1 MPLNLSKHPDSDNPV
16 RSLLNLLEKGKP
28 DIHVSGVKGSY
39 PSLLSSQLFG
49 KLKKSFLI
57 VTSSHEAAQEIYHEL
72 LFFQGKNSAGC
83 SELSENVLLFSS
95 PETHPY
101 ENVLSHCDVSA
112 RRMWTLYR
120 LCDSQKPVIVVA
132 SIRALLQK
140 TIPVDLLIDSCST
153 ISKGDE
159 IDRDNFTKVLVEGG
173 YTRVSLVEDRGDFSI
188 RGEIM
193 DVFPP
198 GYDKPLRIDLFGD
211 TIETIRLFNPVTQ
224 RSCQDLSEA
233 VIVPVR
239 EIILSKHVLSCF
251 EDRVEKLEFD
261 ETFSTR
267 KGKSFFDNITSG
279 FLPSGAE
286 YALSYIYP
294 SLATFFDYLPEE
306 RIMFWWDKR
315 EIDEALVKINSDVSS
330 YYSAAIDERRV
341 VSSPEE
347 SFISDVTPETQ
358 QVMLEPWNI
367 EGPSGVNISFAVQS
381 NENIRREIMSFDT
394 SSGMLSSLAE
404 KIEQWLNNDVRVL
417 LICHTRT
424 QCERLKELFSDYGLD
439 SDIITDTQFDDAVK
453 ETRKDNIKIIVG
465 SLATGFR
472 YEDGLLVVITEE
484 EIFGEKRRRIK
495 APARKQ
501 GSAVSDFSDLKD
513 GNLIVHRDNGIGIFK
528 QLLRLDAGG
537 TSADYLLLEYLGGDR
552 LYLPVDRIN
561 LINKYEGSEDEGIQL
576 DKLGGVSWKRA
587 KKRVKEAIEKIAND
601 LIELYSARKV
611 YKGHS
616 FSPVDHYYR
625 EFEAAFPFEE
635 TPDQIAAIEDVKNDM
650 SSEAPMDRLICG
662 DVGFGKTEVALRAAF
677 RAVMDGKQ
685 VSVLVPTTVLAQ
697 QHFLTFKERFKSYP
711 VKVDILSRFRSR
723 KDQKRI
729 LEEVSTGK
737 IDIIVGTHRLVQ
749 KDVSFKDLGLI
760 VIDEEHRFGVK
771 HKEQLQK
778 IRKTVDVLTLTA
790 TPIPRTLQLSLFGI
804 RNFST
809 IETPP
814 EDRLSIRT
822 VMTHFEDDVIKD
834 AILREL
840 KRGGQVFF
848 VHDRVHSI
856 TAMGQFLKKLVPE
869 MNLGIAHGQM
879 NEKELESSMMQ
890 FVKKEVDVLLC
901 TTIIE
906 SGLDFP
912 TANTI
917 IINNAHR
924 LGLAQMYQL
933 RGRVG
938 RGKVRAYAYLLIP
951 GTSILNRDAV
961 KRLESVSEF
970 TELGSGYRLAAR
982 DLQIRGAGNILGH
995 SQSGRIASVGI
1006 DMYLEILNDT
1016 IKERKGEKFVPR
1028 IEPEI
1033 NLNIPSFIP
1042 EEYVPDVNQRLLIYR
1057 RFSTAVSDEEIIDIE
1072 EELLD
1077 RFGQIPAE
1085 VENLIKI
1092 AGLKNILRENMII
1105 SVDSNKKEIVL
1116 AFHENAETQLDKVL
1130 AIVSSDQKRFR
1141 FTKENRLI
1149 AGYNRNND
1157 IFLEIKGILK

>member
-1 MPLNLSKHPDSDNPV
+1 ME
-16 RSLLNLLEKGKP
+16 RSEP

-39 PSLLSSQLFG
+39 PSLLSSLLFR
-49 KLKKSFLI
+49 KLEKSFLI
-57 VTSSHEAAQEIYHEL
+57 VTSSHEAAQEIFNEL
-72 LFFQGKNSAGC
+72 IFFQGKNSAG
-83 SELSENVLLFSS
+83 STELSGNILLFPSS
-95 PETHPY
+95 ETHPY
-101 ENVLSHCDVSA
+101 ENVLSHGEVSA

-120 LCDSQKPVIVVA
+120 LCDSQQPVIVVA

-140 TIPVDLLIDSCST
+140 TIPVDLLIDSCCSV
-153 ISKGDE
+153 SNGDE
-159 IDRDNFTKVLVEGG
+159 IDRDNFTKVLIEGG

-211 TIETIRLFNPVTQ
+211 TVESIRLFDPVSQ
-224 RSCQDLSEA
+224 RSCQDLLEA

-239 EIILSKHVLSCF
+239 EVVLSESVLNCF
-251 EDRVEKLEFD
+251 EDRVEKHEF
-261 ETFSTR
+261 EEIFSTR

-279 FLPSGAE
+279 FLPSGSE

-315 EIDEALVKINSDVSS
+315 EIDEALVKINSDVSE
-330 YYSAAIDERRV
+330 YYFAAIDERRV
-341 VSSPEE
+341 VSPPEE
-347 SFISDVTPETQ
+347 AFISNISSETQ
-358 QVMLEPWNI
+358 QVLLEPWKI
-367 EGPSGVNISFAVQS
+367 EGPTGVNISFDVQS
-381 NENIRREIMSFDT
+381 NDDIRREIMSFDT
-394 SSGMLSSLAE
+394 SSGMLSSLVE
-404 KIEQWLNNDVRVL
+404 KIEQWLNGGVRVL

-424 QCERLKELFSDYGLD
+424 QSERLKDLFSDYGLD
-439 SDIITDTQFDDAVK
+439 SDIITDMQFNDAVK
-453 ETRKDNIKIIVG
+453 ETGSDNLKIIVG

-472 YEDGLLVVITEE
+472 YEEGLLVIITEE

-495 APARKQ
+495 APIRKQ
-501 GSAVSDFSDLKD
+501 GSAVADFSDLKD
-513 GNLIVHRDNGIGIFK
+513 GGLIVHRDNGVGIFK
-528 QLLRLDAGG
+528 ELLRLDAGG
-537 TSADYLLLEYLGGDR
+537 ISADYLLLEYLGGDR

-561 LINKYEGSEDEGIQL
+561 LINKYEGSEDDGVQL
-576 DKLGGVSWKRA
+576 DKLGGVSWKRT

-611 YKGHS
+611 YNGHS

-650 SSEAPMDRLICG
+650 SSDMPMDRLICG

-697 QHFLTFKERFKSYP
+697 QHFLTFKERFKAYP
-711 VKVDILSRFRSR
+711 VKVDILSRFRIR

-737 IDIIVGTHRLVQ
+737 VDIIIGTHRLVQ

-834 AILREL
+834 AISREL

-856 TAMGQFLKKLVPE
+856 SAMGQFLKKLVPE

-951 GTSILNRDAV
+951 GTSILNRDAA
-961 KRLESVSEF
+961 KRLEAVSEF

-1028 IEPEI
+1028 IEPEV
-1033 NLNIPSFIP
+1033 NLNIPAFIP

-1077 RFGQIPAE
+1077 RFGQIPVE
-1085 VENLIKI
+1085 VVNLIKI

-1105 SVDSNKKEIVL
+1105 SVDSNKKEIIL
-1116 AFHENAETQLDKVL
+1116 AFHENAVTQLDKVL

-1141 FTKENRLI
+1141 FTKDNRLV
-1149 AGYNRNND
+1149 AGYDRNSD
-1157 IFLEIKGILK
+1157 IILEIKGILK

>member
-1 MPLNLSKHPDSDNPV
+1 MPLNLSKHPDSDNPAS
-16 RSLLNLLEKGKP
+16 RLLSLLESGEL

-39 PSLLSSQLFG
+39 PSLLSSLLFR
-49 KLKKSFLI
+49 KLEKSFLI
-57 VTSSHEAAQEIYHEL
+57 VTSSHDSAREIYHEL
-72 LFFQGKNSAGC
+72 AFFRGENSEGC
-83 SELSENVLLFSS
+83 AEPSENVLLFSS

-101 ENVLSHCDVSA
+101 ENVLSHCEISA
-112 RRMWTLYR
+112 RRMWALYR
-120 LCDSQKPVIVVA
+120 LCDSQEPVIVVA

-153 ISKGDE
+153 VSNGND
-159 IDRDNFTKVLVEGG
+159 IDRENFTKILVEGG

-198 GYDKPLRIDLFGD
+198 GYDKPLRIDFFGD
-211 TIETIRLFNPVTQ
+211 TVESIRLFDSVSQ
-224 RSCQDLSEA
+224 RSCQDISKA

-239 EIILSKHVLSCF
+239 EIVLSESVVNRF
-251 EDRVEKLEFD
+251 EDRVEKKEF
-261 ETFSTR
+261 EEIFSTR
-267 KGKSFFDNITSG
+267 KGKSFFDNIASG

-294 SLATFFDYLPEE
+294 SLSTFFDYLPEE

-315 EIDEALVKINSDVSS
+315 EIDEALVKINADVSE
-330 YYSAAIDERRV
+330 YYFAAIDERRV
-341 VSSPEE
+341 VSPPEE
-347 SFISDVTPETQ
+347 TFINNISSETQ
-358 QVMLEPWNI
+358 QVLFEPWNI
-367 EGPSGVNISFAVQS
+367 EGLSGVNISFAVKS
-381 NENIRREIMSFDT
+381 NEDIRREIMSFDT

-404 KIEQWLNNDVRVL
+404 KIEKWLNCGVRVL

-424 QCERLKELFSDYGLD
+424 QSERLKDLFSDYGLD
-439 SDIITDTQFDDAVK
+439 SDIITDMQFDDAVK
-453 ETRKDNIKIIVG
+453 ETRSDNMKIIVG

-472 YEDGLLVVITEE
+472 YEDGLLVIITEE

-495 APARKQ
+495 APIRKQ
-501 GSAVSDFSDLKD
+501 GSAVADFSDLKD
-513 GNLIVHRDNGIGIFK
+513 GGLIVHRDNGIGIFK
-528 QLLRLDAGG
+528 ELLRLDAGG

-561 LINKYEGSEDEGIQL
+561 LINKYEGSEDDGVQL
-576 DKLGGVSWKRA
+576 DKLGGVSWKRT

-611 YKGHS
+611 YNGHS

-650 SSEAPMDRLICG
+650 SSDMPMDRLICG

-697 QHFLTFKERFKSYP
+697 QHFLTFKERFKAYP
-711 VKVDILSRFRSR
+711 VKVDILSRFRIR

-737 IDIIVGTHRLVQ
+737 VDIIVGTHRLVQ

-834 AILREL
+834 AISREL

-856 TAMGQFLKKLVPE
+856 SAMGQFLKKLVPE

-879 NEKELESSMMQ
+879 NEKELESAMMQ
-890 FVKKEVDVLLC
+890 FIKKEVDVLLC

-951 GTSILNRDAV
+951 GTNILNRDAA
-961 KRLESVSEF
+961 KRLEAVSEF

-1006 DMYLEILNDT
+1006 DMYLEILNET

-1028 IEPEI
+1028 IDPEI
-1033 NLNIPSFIP
+1033 NLNIPAFIP

-1077 RFGQIPAE
+1077 RFGQIPVE

-1092 AGLKNILRENMII
+1092 AGLKNVLRENMII
-1105 SVDSNKKEIVL
+1105 SVDFNEKEIVL
-1116 AFHENAETQLDKVL
+1116 AFHENAEMQLDKVL

-1141 FTKENRLI
+1141 FTKDNRLI
-1149 AGYNRNND
+1149 AGFDRNSD
-1157 IFLEIKGILK
+1157 IILEIKRILK

>member
-1 MPLNLSKHPDSDNPV
+1 MPLNLSKHPDSDNPAS
-16 RSLLNLLEKGKP
+16 RLLSLLERGEP

-39 PSLLSSQLFG
+39 PSLLSSLLFR

-57 VTSSHEAAQEIYHEL
+57 VTSSHEAAREIYHEL
-72 LFFQGKNSAGC
+72 VFFQGKNSVGC
-83 SELSENVLLFSS
+83 AEPSENVLLFSS

-101 ENVLSHCDVSA
+101 ENVLSHCEVSA

-140 TIPVDLLIDSCST
+140 TIPVDSFIDSCST
-153 ISKGDE
+153 VSKGDE
-159 IDRDNFTKVLVEGG
+159 IDRENFTKILVEGG

-211 TIETIRLFNPVTQ
+211 TVESIRLFNPVSQ
-224 RSCQDLSEA
+224 RSCQDLSKA

-239 EIILSKHVLSCF
+239 EIILSESVVNRF
-251 EDRVEKLEFD
+251 EDRVEKKEF
-261 ETFSTR
+261 EEIFSTR
-267 KGKSFFDNITSG
+267 KGKSFLDNITSG
-279 FLPSGAE
+279 FLPSGSE

-315 EIDEALVKINSDVSS
+315 EIDEALVKINADVSE
-330 YYSAAIDERRV
+330 YYFAAIDERRV
-341 VSSPEE
+341 VSPPEDI
-347 SFISDVTPETQ
+347 FISNIYPETQ
-358 QVMLEPWNI
+358 RVLLEPWNI
-367 EGPSGVNISFAVQS
+367 EGPTGVNISFAVQS
-381 NENIRREIMSFDT
+381 NEDIRREIMSFDT
-394 SSGMLSSLAE
+394 SSGMLSSLAK
-404 KIEQWLNNDVRVL
+404 KIEQWLSRGVRVL

-424 QCERLKELFSDYGLD
+424 QSERLKDLFSDYGLD
-439 SDIITDTQFDDAVK
+439 SDIITDMQFNDAVK
-453 ETRKDNIKIIVG
+453 GIRNDNIKIIVG

-472 YEDGLLVVITEE
+472 YEDGLLVIITEE

-495 APARKQ
+495 APIRKQ
-501 GSAVSDFSDLKD
+501 GSAVADFSDLKD
-513 GNLIVHRDNGIGIFK
+513 GGLIVHRDNGIGIFK
-528 QLLRLDAGG
+528 ELLRLDAGG

-561 LINKYEGSEDEGIQL
+561 LINKYEGSEDDGVQL
-576 DKLGGVSWKRA
+576 DKLGGVSWKRT

-611 YKGHS
+611 YNGHS

-650 SSEAPMDRLICG
+650 SSDKPMDRLICG

-697 QHFLTFKERFKSYP
+697 QHYLTFKERFKAYP
-711 VKVDILSRFRSR
+711 VKVDILSRFRIR

-737 IDIIVGTHRLVQ
+737 VDIIVGTHRLVQ

-834 AILREL
+834 AISREL

-856 TAMGQFLKKLVPE
+856 SAMGQFLKKLVPE

-879 NEKELESSMMQ
+879 NEKELESAMMQ

-951 GTSILNRDAV
+951 GISILNRDAA
-961 KRLESVSEF
+961 KRLEAVSEF

-1028 IEPEI
+1028 IEPEV
-1033 NLNIPSFIP
+1033 NLNIPAFIP

-1077 RFGQIPAE
+1077 RFGQIPVE

-1092 AGLKNILRENMII
+1092 AGLKNLLRANMII
-1105 SVDSNKKEIVL
+1105 SVDSNKKEIIL
-1116 AFHENAETQLDKVL
+1116 TFHENAEKQLDKVL

-1141 FTKENRLI
+1141 FTKDNRLI
-1149 AGYNRNND
+1149 AGFDRNSD
-1157 IFLEIKGILK
+1157 IILEIKRILK

>member
-1 MPLNLSKHPDSDNPV
+1 MPLNLSKHPDSDNPAS
-16 RSLLNLLEKGKP
+16 RLLSLLERGEP

-39 PSLLSSQLFG
+39 PSLLSSLLFK
-49 KLKKSFLI
+49 KLEKSFLI
-57 VTSSHEAAQEIYHEL
+57 VTSSHEAAREIYQEIA
-72 LFFQGKNSAGC
+72 FFHGKNSAGC
-83 SELSENVLLFSS
+83 AETSENVLLFSS

-101 ENVLSHCDVSA
+101 ENVLSHCEVSA

-120 LCDSQKPVIVVA
+120 LCDSQEPVIVVA

-153 ISKGDE
+153 VSNGED
-159 IDRDNFTKVLVEGG
+159 IDRENFTKKLVEGG

-198 GYDKPLRIDLFGD
+198 GYDKPLRIDFFGD
-211 TIETIRLFNPVTQ
+211 TIESIRLFDSVSQ
-224 RSCQDLSEA
+224 RSSQDISKA

-239 EIILSKHVLSCF
+239 EIILSESVVNRF
-251 EDRVEKLEFD
+251 EDRVEKKEF
-261 ETFSTR
+261 EEIFSTR
-267 KGKSFFDNITSG
+267 KGKSFFDNIASG

-294 SLATFFDYLPEE
+294 SLSTFFDYLPEE
-306 RIMFWWDKR
+306 RIIFWWDKR
-315 EIDEALVKINSDVSS
+315 EIDEALVKINSDVSE
-330 YYSAAIDERRV
+330 YYFAAIDERRV
-341 VSSPEE
+341 VSPPEDT
-347 SFISDVTPETQ
+347 FINNISSETQ
-358 QVMLEPWNI
+358 QVLFEPWNI
-367 EGPSGVNISFAVQS
+367 EGSTGVNISFAVQS
-381 NENIRREIMSFDT
+381 NEDIRREIMSSDT

-404 KIEQWLNNDVRVL
+404 KIEQWLSRGVCVL
-417 LICHTRT
+417 LICHT
-424 QCERLKELFSDYGLD
+424 QSQSERLKDLFSDYGLD
-439 SDIITDTQFDDAVK
+439 SDIITDMQFNDAVK
-453 ETRKDNIKIIVG
+453 EKRSDNIKIIVG

-472 YEDGLLVVITEE
+472 HEEGLLVIITEE

-495 APARKQ
+495 APILKQ
-501 GSAVSDFSDLKD
+501 GSAVADFSDLKD
-513 GNLIVHRDNGIGIFK
+513 GGLIVHRDNGIGIFK
-528 QLLRLDAGG
+528 ELLRLDAGG

-561 LINKYEGSEDEGIQL
+561 LINKYEGSEDDAVQL
-576 DKLGGVSWKRA
+576 DKLGGVSWKRT

-611 YKGHS
+611 FNGHS

-650 SSEAPMDRLICG
+650 SSDKPMDRLICG

-697 QHFLTFKERFKSYP
+697 QHFLTFKERFKAYP
-711 VKVDILSRFRSR
+711 VKVDILSRFRIR

-737 IDIIVGTHRLVQ
+737 VDIIVGTHRLVQ

-804 RNFST
+804 RDFST

-834 AILREL
+834 AISREL

-856 TAMGQFLKKLVPE
+856 SAMGQYLKKLVPE
-869 MNLGIAHGQM
+869 MNLAIAHGQM

-890 FVKKEVDVLLC
+890 FVEKEVDVLLC

-951 GTSILNRDAV
+951 GTNILSRDAA
-961 KRLESVSEF
+961 KRLEAVSEF

-982 DLQIRGAGNILGH
+982 DLQTRGAGNILGH

-1028 IEPEI
+1028 IEPEV
-1033 NLNIPSFIP
+1033 NLKIPAFIP

-1077 RFGQIPAE
+1077 RFGQIPVE

-1092 AGLKNILRENMII
+1092 AGLKNVLRENMII
-1105 SVDSNKKEIVL
+1105 SVDFNKKEIVL
-1116 AFHENAETQLDKVL
+1116 AFHENAEKQLDKVL

-1141 FTKENRLI
+1141 FTKDNRLI
-1149 AGYNRNND
+1149 AGFDRNSD
-1157 IFLEIKGILK
+1157 IILEIKRILK

>member
-1 MPLNLSKHPDSDNPV
+1 MPLNLSKHPDSDNPAS
-16 RSLLNLLEKGKP
+16 RLLSLLERGEP

-39 PSLLSSQLFG
+39 PSLLSSLLFR
-49 KLKKSFLI
+49 KLEKSFLI
-57 VTSSHEAAQEIYHEL
+57 VTSSHDSAQEIYHEL
-72 LFFQGKNSAGC
+72 AFFRGKNSAGC
-83 SELSENVLLFSS
+83 AEPSENVLLFSS

-101 ENVLSHCDVSA
+101 ENVLSHCGVSA

-120 LCDSQKPVIVVA
+120 LCDSQEPVIVVA

-153 ISKGDE
+153 VSNGDE
-159 IDRDNFTKVLVEGG
+159 IDRENFTKKLVEGG

-211 TIETIRLFNPVTQ
+211 TVETIRLFDPVSQ
-224 RSCQDLSEA
+224 RSCQDILKA

-239 EIILSKHVLSCF
+239 EIILSESVVNRF
-251 EDRVEKLEFD
+251 EGRVEKKEF
-261 ETFSTR
+261 EEIFSTR
-267 KGKSFFDNITSG
+267 KGKSFFDNIASG

-294 SLATFFDYLPEE
+294 SLSTFFDYLPEE

-315 EIDEALVKINSDVSS
+315 EIDEALVKINADVSE
-330 YYSAAIDERRV
+330 YYFAAIDERRV
-341 VSSPEE
+341 VSPPEE
-347 SFISDVTPETQ
+347 IFINNISTATQ
-358 QVMLEPWNI
+358 QVLLEPWNI

-381 NENIRREIMSFDT
+381 NEDIRREIMSFDT

-404 KIEQWLNNDVRVL
+404 KIEQWLLKGVRVL

-424 QCERLKELFSDYGLD
+424 QSERLKDLFSDYGLD
-439 SDIITDTQFDDAVK
+439 SDIITDMQFNDAVK
-453 ETRKDNIKIIVG
+453 GICNDNIKIIVG

-472 YEDGLLVVITEE
+472 YEDGLLVIITEE

-495 APARKQ
+495 APVRKQ
-501 GSAVSDFSDLKD
+501 GSAVADFSDLKD
-513 GNLIVHRDNGIGIFK
+513 GDLIVHRDNGIGLFK
-528 QLLRLDAGG
+528 ELLRLDAGG
-537 TSADYLLLEYLGGDR
+537 TSADYLHLEYLGGDR
-552 LYLPVDRIN
+552 LYMPVDRIN
-561 LINKYEGSEDEGIQL
+561 LINKYEGSEDDGVQL
-576 DKLGGVSWKRA
+576 DKLGGVSWKRT

-650 SSEAPMDRLICG
+650 SSDKPMDRLICG

-697 QHFLTFKERFKSYP
+697 QHFLTFKERFKAYP
-711 VKVDILSRFRSR
+711 VKVDILSRFRIR

-737 IDIIVGTHRLVQ
+737 VDIIVGTHRLVQ

-834 AILREL
+834 AISREL

-856 TAMGQFLKKLVPE
+856 SAMGQFLKKLVPE
-869 MNLGIAHGQM
+869 MTLGIAHGQM

-951 GTSILNRDAV
+951 GTNILSRDAA
-961 KRLESVSEF
+961 KRLEAVSEF

-1028 IEPEI
+1028 IEPEV
-1033 NLNIPSFIP
+1033 NLNIPAFIP

-1057 RFSTAVSDEEIIDIE
+1057 RFSTAFSDGEIIDIE

-1077 RFGQIPAE
+1077 RFGQIPVE

-1092 AGLKNILRENMII
+1092 AGLKNLLRANMII
-1105 SVDSNKKEIVL
+1105 SVDSNKKEIIL
-1116 AFHENAETQLDKVL
+1116 TFHENAEKQLDKVL

-1141 FTKENRLI
+1141 FTKDNRLI
-1149 AGYNRNND
+1149 AGFDRNSD
-1157 IFLEIKGILK
+1157 IILEIKRILK